1 MAPAATETPDTSV
14 SPSERSETPIDTF
27 LTGLCKFEPLPN
39 VRTIL
44 ITGGA
49 GFIGS
54 WVTRHLVRQY
64 AETYNVI
71 CLDKMD
77 VVASLNNI
85 LDLFTCPNF
94 RFLHCDLNDQ
104 DTVLFALQTYRV
116 DCVLHFAASSHVQN
130 SFSDPFTFTR
140 NNVLGTQSLLEA
152 VRSYGKVTRFIHV
165 STDEV
170 YGETNGQMATEAFTP
185 MRPTN
190 PYSASKAAAEMYVMA
205 YQKSFGLPA
214 IIVRSN
220 NVYGPGQYPE
230 KIIPRFTGLML
241 KGHKLTLQGNGDNAR
256 RFLYGADAADAF
268 DTILHKGE
276 VGEIYN
282 VDSRYEI
289 TNRKVAAMILE
300 LFGHDPVKGFSNM
313 VAWLPDRPFNDN
325 DYAVDGSKLQAL
337 GWTQKIN
344 FDTGLAMTVDW
355 YRKHMATWW
364 HYHYAQDGKQLVA
377 ESFPV

>member
-1 MAPAATETPDTSV
+1 MAPAATETPVTPV
-14 SPSERSETPIDTF
+14 SPSERIEGPIDAF
-27 LTGLCKFEPLPN
+27 LTGLCKFPPLPN
-39 VRTIL
+39 LKTIL
-44 ITGGA
+44 VTGGA

-85 LDLFTCPNF
+85 LDLFTCTNF

-104 DTVLFALQTYRV
+104 HTVLFALQSYSV

-130 SFSDPFTFTR
+130 SFNDPFTFTQ

-152 VRSYGKVTRFIHV
+152 VRSYGKIQRFIHV

-170 YGETNGQMATEAFTP
+170 YGETNGQVAMENSTP

-190 PYSASKAAAEMYVMA
+190 PYSASKAAAEMYAMA
-205 YQKSFGLPA
+205 YQKSFGLPI

-230 KIIPRFTGLML
+230 KIIPRFAGLML
-241 KGHKLTLQGNGDNAR
+241 KGQNLTLQGNGDNAR

-276 VGEIYN
+276 IGEIYN
-282 VDSRYEI
+282 VDSSYEVS
-289 TNRKVAAMILE
+289 NRKVAAMMLA
-300 LFGHDPVKGFSNM
+300 LFGHDPVKDFGNM
-313 VAWLPDRPFNDN
+313 ITWLPDRPFNDN
-325 DYAVDGSKLQAL
+325 DYAVDGNKLQAL
-337 GWTQKIN
+337 GWKQRIN
-344 FDTGLAMTVDW
+344 FDSGLEMTVDW
-355 YRKHMATWW
+355 YKKNMATWW
-364 HYHYAQDGKQLVA
+364 HCQFAEDGK
-377 ESFPV
+377 